1 MSQKRTPESL
11 LPPPWILTI
20 AVCVGVVWLISELR
34 EIVVLLVVGYSI
46 AYVIDPILDRLER
59 RKISRP
65 LGVIVLSVIALAFLA
80 VLALTALPTLAD
92 QYRHLVEQL
101 PDQVVRLR
109 QLAFD
114 SVQALIAYLPESM
127 RASIDQQTIMQALP
141 TPDSAMVQKVV
152 GTLASAL
159 LSGYSIALTLISLTL
174 LPFIVFY
181 LAVDFDRFH
190 QWILSILPLRSR
202 KKISKIAA
210 EINQYVS
217 AFVRG
222 QLIICSILFVL
233 YALGLGFVGVK
244 LWFLLAVLSGFG
256 QIVPYLG
263 FLIGIVLSSIMALA
277 TFGDFSH
284 LLLVWGVYGVVQA
297 LEGFLITPRVLGE
310 SVGLSPLLVIIAL
323 FAGGQLF
330 GLLGI
335 FLAIPAAAAIRVL
348 LRHAHALML
357 SRVAAHS

>member
-1 MSQKRTPESL
+1 MSQKRTSESL
-11 LPPPWILTI
+11 LPPPWVLTI
-20 AVCVGVVWLISELR
+20 AVVAAVLWLISELR

-46 AYVIDPILDRLER
+46 AYVIDPILDCLER
-59 RKISRP
+59 RRISRP
-65 LGVIVLSVIALAFLA
+65 IGVIILALVSLAFVAL
-80 VLALTALPTLAD
+80 LALTALPTLAD
-92 QYRHLVEQL
+92 QYRHLIDQL
-101 PDQVVRLR
+101 PDQTVRLR
-109 QLAFD
+109 QLVLD
-114 SVQALIAYLPESM
+114 SAQSVIAYLPESM
-127 RASIDQQTIMQALP
+127 RASLDPQALMQALP
-141 TPDSAMVQKVV
+141 TPDGAMLQRL
-152 GTLASAL
+152 LAALTTAL

-190 QWILSILPLRSR
+190 GWFLSILPLRSR
-202 KKISKIAA
+202 KKVAKIAA

-233 YALGLGFVGVK
+233 YSAGLGIVGVK

-263 FLIGIVLSSIMALA
+263 FVVGIVLSSVMSLA
-277 TFGDFSH
+277 TFGDLFH
-284 LLLVWGVYGVVQA
+284 LFLVWGVYAAVQS

-330 GLLGI
+330 GLLGV

-357 SRVAAHS
+357 TKVAAHS